1 VKSAPP
7 SPPTASLDLWA
18 KWLERLTRGGDI
30 LSPPPPYPLKLLI
43 LAFLTLLPAAAFELP
58 ASSSQC
64 LVGTADG
71 WDNSHVTLR
80 LYEKIGGAWKP
91 VTESWQGRLGKNG
104 LVWGNG
110 IHPVPTGAV
119 TKKEGDK
126 RSPAGVFSIGGA
138 WGYEPSI
145 RKHSALPYRQ
155 VTARDLW
162 VEDPASPKYN
172 CNVILD
178 HDPAT
183 PWEKKQQM
191 KQTDPVH
198 SLKLF
203 IAHNAP
209 PKATPHAGSS
219 IFFHIWRRDG
229 AAATAGCTTM
239 EKQKLVW
246 LISKIN
252 PAKNPHYVLL
262 PKTEYDQYRGPWK
275 LP

>member
-1 VKSAPP
+1 MTFRILLLALVTILPVTILP
-7 SPPTASLDLWA
+7 VTA
-18 KWLERLTRGGDI
+18 
-30 LSPPPPYPLKLLI
+30 
-43 LAFLTLLPAAAFELP
+43 FQLPAG
-58 ASSSQC
+58 SSQC
-64 LVGTADG
+64 LVGTSEG

-80 LYEKIGGAWKP
+80 LYEKSGRTWKP
-91 VTESWQGRLGKNG
+91 VTDPWKGRLGKSG
-104 LVWGNG
+104 LVWGKG
-110 IHPVPTGAV
+110 MHPVPAGAV
-119 TKKEGDK
+119 TKREGDN

-145 RKHSALPYRQ
+145 PKQASLPYRQ

-162 VEDPASPKYN
+162 VEDPASPQYN
-172 CNVILD
+172 RNVILD
-178 HDPAT
+178 RDPAT

-209 PKATPHAGSS
+209 PNVTPNAGSS
-219 IFFHIWRRDG
+219 IFFHIWRREG

-239 EKQKLVW
+239 EKPKLQW
-246 LISKIN
+246 LVSRID
-252 PAKNPHYVLL
+252 PAKRPVYVLL
-262 PKTEYDQYRGPWK
+262 PKSEYEKYRADWK